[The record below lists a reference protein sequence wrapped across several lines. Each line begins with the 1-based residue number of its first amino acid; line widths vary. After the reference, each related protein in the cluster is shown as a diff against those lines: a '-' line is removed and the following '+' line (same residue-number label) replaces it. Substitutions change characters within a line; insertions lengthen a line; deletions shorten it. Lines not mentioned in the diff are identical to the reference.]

1 MTMRETDFM
10 SELHAAEQMKPHRAS
25 TLFLVS
31 IAGFVVFFFLW
42 AGLSKVE
49 MLVRGQGQVVPTS
62 EVQVVQSLE
71 GGILQE
77 LLVAEGDLVKKGQV
91 LLRISDV
98 LFSSE
103 QGGAEAQSLGLRAKR
118 ARLEA
123 EAKSQPFVMPD
134 DITKAAPKTAANE
147 KALYDSRQ
155 QELKNAIAIV
165 DQKIASAEAQIAET
179 KAQINRLSGSAGL
192 LGQELKITRNMVAQK
207 ALPKLEEIRLQREL
221 SDIQGQLRANQEKSV
236 GLEADLASAKKQRE
250 DQDDKFRSQALGEL
264 NEVVTQIAQLDESLK
279 SIGDRVS
286 RAEIRSP
293 LDGVVNKIALKTI
306 GGVIEPAQQ
315 LMEIVPIG
323 DELKIIAR
331 VIPSDIAFLQ
341 IGQPVNVNITAYD
354 PQRYGSLDGRLVRIA
369 ANSVS
374 DRDGNVFFEVEIHTE
389 KNYMGSDDNP
399 LPITPGMVAAIEV
412 VTGKRTVL
420 EYLMKPFLQAKDKAL
435 TEI

>member
-31 IAGFVVFFFLW
+31 IAGFVVFFFVW
-42 AGLSKVE
+42 AGLSRVE

-77 LLVAEGDLVKKGQV
+77 LLVAEGELVKKGQI
-91 LLRISDV
+91 LLRISDI

-155 QELKNAIAIV
+155 QELNNAIAMV

-236 GLEADLASAKKQRE
+236 GLEADLTSAKKQRE

-279 SIGDRVS
+279 SMGDRVS

-293 LDGVVNKIALKTI
+293 LDGIVNKIALKTI

-374 DRDGNVFFEVEIHTE
+374 DRDGNVFFEVEVHTD

-412 VTGKRTVL
+412 VTGKRTIL